1 VRLRTRIVVT
11 TLLVAVP
18 MLIVMAWVK
27 TLFVEQAAA
36 TALSQGIVE
45 LMKRGGRA
53 VCERTPATWQVQP
66 MLPILLPSGEVRGD
80 RPIMFP
86 LPGSVADG
94 LRVGPVGTFAYDA
107 NFVASNPGAP
117 VIDPELRER
126 IGREDVATRR
136 VAGRPRLI
144 EVLVRMPWR
153 DGPCA
158 MVLLRR
164 PELRPDE
171 SWLELLPI
179 RIWAPVL
186 LLAVVAVVVGLGPA
200 VRRIRQ
206 LTDEVRVTASA
217 SYQPSISVRG
227 ADEIGDL
234 ARAFSDAAREIR
246 SRMEAQVRREHTLRE
261 FLDNTTHDVM
271 TPLTVL
277 QGHLAAMAACAA
289 PEAPEQLAL
298 INAAMDEAHYMA
310 SLIHN
315 LSLAAKLEA
324 GEPDLGRETIDLN
337 ALIERIV
344 ARHQPIAR
352 NHDVALEHATPDV
365 RVLVSGDVTFVEQ
378 AVSNLALN
386 AIQHVE
392 PGGHVAL
399 TLDRVEPD
407 RFAIRIV
414 DDGPGM
420 PASELDRVLERG
432 RRGNQARARA
442 PNGRGLGLDI
452 VHRVVRVHGWE
463 LTLATSEPH
472 GLSVTITGHARA

>member
-18 MLIVMAWVK
+18 MVIVMAWVK

-36 TALSQGIVE
+36 TALSQGVVE
-45 LMKRGGRA
+45 FMKRGGRA
-53 VCERTPATWQVQP
+53 VCERTPATWQVQR
-66 MLPILLPSGEVRGD
+66 MPIALPSGEVRAD
-80 RPIMFP
+80 PPIMFP
-86 LPGSVADG
+86 LPQSVADG
-94 LRVGPVGTFAYDA
+94 VHVGPVGTFAYDA
-107 NFVASNPGAP
+107 DFVASNPGAP

-126 IGREDVATRR
+126 IGREDVATRS
-136 VAGRPRLI
+136 VAGQPRFI

-171 SWLELLPI
+171 SWLELLPL
-179 RIWAPVL
+179 RVWAPVL
-186 LLAVVAVVVGLGPA
+186 VLAVVAVVVGLGPA

-206 LTDEVRVTASA
+206 LTEEVRVTASA
-217 SYQPSISVRG
+217 SYQPTISVRG

-234 ARAFSDAAREIR
+234 ARAFRDAAREIR

-277 QGHLAAMAACAA
+277 QGHLAAMAAHA
-289 PEAPEQLAL
+289 PEAPEQLAR

-324 GEPDLGRETIDLN
+324 GEPDLSRETIDLN
-337 ALIERIV
+337 ALIERVV

-352 NHDVALEHATPDV
+352 NHDVSLEHATPDV
-365 RVLVSGDVTFVEQ
+365 RVIVSGDVTFVEQ

-386 AIQHVE
+386 ALQHVE

-420 PASELDRVLERG
+420 PASELDGVLERG
-432 RRGNQARARA
+432 RRGNQARTRA